1 MSTAKRVFFYIV
13 TLITLGM
20 FAGGAGTLLS
30 LFFNLITGEDTWEHF
45 TRDQLSMGLALL
57 IIGGV
62 LWFLFWRAT
71 QKQVSK
77 DSTETGSGIRKLFL
91 NIILG
96 VTALVGLFG
105 AVGFLKW
112 LMAGVPLEQFPAEGL
127 TMLLVGGGM
136 WHYHR
141 RVEEGEG
148 QPSADAQTLRRW
160 YVYVLTSFSLVIL
173 ANNLIHLLNAAVFHL
188 PVWGGTMTQGDF
200 WNTGVRGNISWIL
213 LGGASWVYYWFYVA
227 RGDTDSTLRQVY
239 LYLVAIIGG
248 AITGLVALI
257 NFLFKIFMFA
267 FGGTS
272 AAGDNYF
279 LFLGWT
285 IPAMLVATTI
295 WIYHRKAVQEET
307 AQLQEQRLSARRVF
321 LYLMSF
327 LGLGTLI
334 AGLVALLGILLDV
347 IINATSSSITVTAG
361 WWHNQLSVCLAL
373 LLVATPIWFY
383 YWKRILDMVAEG
395 KVTERGARSRR
406 IYLYTVLGVAII
418 TLATDLVAIFYQLL
432 NSLLQGTAAGT
443 NFLHDIKWYLQ
454 SLLIPLPVLLYHW
467 RILRQDQRLGAEAVL
482 PRKAVTIIASEQ
494 MMELVSKIEERLGT
508 RVHLL
513 RHLEEIP
520 STTRSI
526 SDAKLDKL
534 VDEIREAPGD
544 KVILVVVG
552 SKVMVL
558 PYKR

>member
-136 WHYHR
+136 WYYHR

-173 ANNLIHLLNAAVFHL
+173 ANNLIHLLNAAVFHV
-188 PVWGGTMTQGDF
+188 PVWGETIAQGDF
-200 WNTGVRGNISWIL
+200 WNTGVHGNISWIL
-213 LGGASWVYYWFYVA
+213 LGGGAWVYHWFYAA

-239 LYLVAIIGG
+239 LYLVAILGG
-248 AITGLVALI
+248 AITGLAALI
-257 NFLFKIFMFA
+257 IFLFKIFMFA

-334 AGLVALLGILLDV
+334 AGLVTLLGILLDL
-347 IINATSSSITVTAG
+347 IINATSSTITVTAG
-361 WWHNQLSVCLAL
+361 WWHNQLSLCLAL
-373 LLVATPIWFY
+373 LIVATPIWLY
-383 YWKRILDMVAEG
+383 YWKRVLEMVAEG
-395 KVTERGARSRR
+395 GVVERGARSRR

-432 NSLLQGTAAGT
+432 NGLLQGTLGT
-443 NFLHDIKWYLQ
+443 VSLSNMKWSLQ
-454 SLLIPLPVLLYHW
+454 TLLIPLPVLLYHW
-467 RILRQDQRLGAEAVL
+467 RILREDQRLGAERVL
-482 PRKAVTIIASEQ
+482 PRKSVTILASEQ
-494 MMELVSKIEERLGT
+494 MMELVSKIEERLGS
-508 RVHLL
+508 RIHLL
-513 RHLEEIP
+513 RHLEETP
-520 STTRSI
+520 VTTRSM
-526 SDAKLDKL
+526 SDTKLDKL

-544 KVILVVVG
+544 KVMLVITG

-558 PYKR
+558 PYDK

>member
-1 MSTAKRVFFYIV
+1 MSTVKRVFFYIV
-13 TLITLGM
+13 TFITLGM
-20 FAGGAGTLLS
+20 FAGGAGVLLS
-30 LFFNLITGEDTWEHF
+30 LCFNLISGEYTWQRYV
-45 TRDQLSMGLALL
+45 RDEFSLGLSLL
-57 IIGGV
+57 IIGGI
-62 LWFLFWRAT
+62 LWFLFWRVV
-71 QKQVSK
+71 QKQVSG
-77 DSTETGSGIRKLFL
+77 DSTETGSTIRKMFL
-91 NIILG
+91 NTILG
-96 VTALVGLFG
+96 VTALVGLSG

-112 LMAGVPLEQFPAEGL
+112 LMAGVPLEQLPAGGL
-127 TMLLVGGGM
+127 AMLLVSGGM
-136 WHYHR
+136 WYYHR

-148 QPSADAQTLRRW
+148 QPSAEAKTLRRW
-160 YVYVLTSFSLVIL
+160 YVYVLVSFSMVIL
-173 ANNLIHLLNAAVFHL
+173 ANNLIHLLNTAVFHL
-188 PVWGGTMTQGDF
+188 PVWGGTITQGDF
-200 WNTGVRGNISWIL
+200 WNTGVHGNISWIL
-213 LGGASWVYYWFYVA
+213 IGGASWVYYWFYLA

-239 LYLVAIIGG
+239 LYLVAIMGG

-267 FGGTS
+267 FGGTGV
-272 AAGDNYF
+272 AGDNYF

-361 WWHNQLSVCLAL
+361 WWHNQLSICLAL

-383 YWKRILDMVAEG
+383 YWKRILDMVTEG
-395 KVTERGARSRR
+395 EVTERGATSRR
-406 IYLYTVLGVAII
+406 IYLYTLLGVAII

-432 NSLLQGTAAGT
+432 NSLLQGTAGT
-443 NFLHDIKWYLQ
+443 DFLRDIKWCLQ

-482 PRKAVTIIASEQ
+482 PRKSVTIIASEQ

-513 RHLEEIP
+513 RHLEETP
-520 STTRSI
+520 GATRSI

-544 KVILVVVG
+544 KVILVIAG

>member
-1 MSTAKRVFFYIV
+1 MSTVKRVFFYIV
-13 TLITLGM
+13 TFITLGM
-20 FAGGAGTLLS
+20 FAGGVGVLLS
-30 LFFNLITGEDTWEHF
+30 LCFNLISGEYTWQGDV
-45 TRDQLSMGLALL
+45 RDQFSLGLALF

-71 QKQVSK
+71 QKQVSG
-77 DSTETGSGIRKLFL
+77 DPTETGSAIRKLFL
-91 NIILG
+91 NTILG
-96 VTALVGLFG
+96 VTALVGLSG
-105 AVGFLKW
+105 AAGFLNW
-112 LMAGVPLEQFPAEGL
+112 LMAGVPLEQLPAEGL
-127 TMLLVGGGM
+127 TMLLVSGGM
-136 WHYHR
+136 WYYHR

-148 QPSADAQTLRRW
+148 QPSADAKTLRRW
-160 YVYVLTSFSLVIL
+160 YVYVLVSFSLVIL

-285 IPAMLVATTI
+285 IPAMLVAI
-295 WIYHRKAVQEET
+295 AILIYHQKAVQEET

-334 AGLVALLGILLDV
+334 AGLVTLLGILLDV